1 MLRVSINKVALLVG
15 VSFLPFA
22 AYASSATVDSG
33 AAANASQIE
42 NLTGDYNNMISV
54 GGSWQSKESAKYGRY
69 NASPDDGLHATGGV
83 NLNSKS
89 AWDSGETKYFQVTGD
104 NLNFNGDYFMPNA
117 SATVKYGD
125 QGKWGVKAFFD
136 NTSYNQS
143 NNFHSLLTTSGS
155 SIVGL
160 GGITTGA
167 ISQGTGNGQATAA
180 DIALTN
186 KVNAALLI
194 PAATQT
200 IGLQRDKVGGEVL
213 YNIKS
218 DWDFT
223 AGVQH
228 EHKEGTKENS
238 MVVGKTSVNA
248 TNTAVFYFPE
258 PVNYD
263 TDRYDA
269 KLNYKGKNAQ
279 AILSYSFSDFKD
291 NNKAYNAQ
299 DPFNTTGLATGYAGS
314 VYSLPP
320 DNQAHQIKGQF
331 AYNITP
337 TTRFNSTLSYGLMTQ
352 NDAFVAQ
359 GLNNFAYPAL
369 PASSFDGSIQ
379 TLFGNAQIIAHP
391 IDKLDVKTSYT
402 IDNRQNHSPRLNWN
416 TYQTD
421 TTSAFAIT
429 QNTPYSFT
437 YQTANAEAT
446 YHILSATRLTVG
458 DTYQIKQRDY
468 SASDRNTENTVNA
481 QVNSKLLD
489 KVYGM
494 IGVSNGIRTAKSYNG
509 STAWAALGDVGV
521 ATSTAGDYDVLKP
534 GLVHYSEAARNRK
547 ELKGNLSWSPR
558 DSFTAGLTS
567 KFYEDHYPDS
577 PYGITND
584 HTLEISPD
592 FTYTPTKNIT
602 THLFYSYEQI
612 YYGLND
618 IVNGS
623 GCSKTPVL
631 NACPAGGVSTVV
643 PVTWQLGT
651 KNQVHTAGADGDWKA
666 TDKLKFGLSYVF
678 QMGGTAF
685 NQNDQVNPLL
695 NLSAF
700 NYTPL
705 AQLPTDKTTL
715 HSVTVHGEYELA
727 KNMSLWAGYTFEHFH
742 DNNYLNAQTSSDPTA
757 ANFVLPGEGSPN
769 YNVHVIGTALRFK
782 W

>member
-429 QNTPYSFT
+429 QNTP
-437 YQTANAEAT
+437 
-446 YHILSATRLTVG
+446 
-458 DTYQIKQRDY
+458 
-468 SASDRNTENTVNA
+468 
-481 QVNSKLLD
+481 
-489 KVYGM
+489 
-494 IGVSNGIRTAKSYNG
+494 
-509 STAWAALGDVGV
+509 
-521 ATSTAGDYDVLKP
+521 
-534 GLVHYSEAARNRK
+534 
-547 ELKGNLSWSPR
+547 
-558 DSFTAGLTS
+558 
-567 KFYEDHYPDS
+567 
-577 PYGITND
+577 
-584 HTLEISPD
+584 
-592 FTYTPTKNIT
+592 
-602 THLFYSYEQI
+602 
-612 YYGLND
+612 
-618 IVNGS
+618 
-623 GCSKTPVL
+623 
-631 NACPAGGVSTVV
+631 
-643 PVTWQLGT
+643 
-651 KNQVHTAGADGDWKA
+651 
-666 TDKLKFGLSYVF
+666 
-678 QMGGTAF
+678 
-685 NQNDQVNPLL
+685 
-695 NLSAF
+695 
-700 NYTPL
+700 
-705 AQLPTDKTTL
+705 
-715 HSVTVHGEYELA
+715 
-727 KNMSLWAGYTFEHFH
+727 
-742 DNNYLNAQTSSDPTA
+742 
-757 ANFVLPGEGSPN
+757 
-769 YNVHVIGTALRFK
+769 
-782 W
+782 